1 MCGHFS
7 SEHPIK
13 FKETTISMQISNG
26 NYIVIEGNIGAGKT
40 SLSKHLSTD
49 WEARLILEEFSDNP
63 FLPLF
68 YDNPERYAFPVEL
81 FFMTERHKQLQQLLL
96 EGNLFQERVVADY
109 VFSKTV
115 LFARQNL
122 VDDELRL
129 FQRLFKTLNAA
140 FPKPHLLV
148 YLHRSVDQLLANI
161 AKRGRAYEQS
171 ITSDYLQRI
180 QQAYF
185 DYFQMA
191 KDDLPILVLDVGD
204 WDFIQN
210 PSYYQIIT
218 EQIQKPYAK
227 GYHTWSTAEAS
238 LRSDS

>member
-1 MCGHFS
+1 
-7 SEHPIK
+7 
-13 FKETTISMQISNG
+13 MQISNG

-40 SLSKHLSTD
+40 SLSKLLSTD

-96 EGNLFQERVVADY
+96 EGNLFQERVVSDY
-109 VFSKTV
+109 VFSKTL

-129 FQRLFKTLNAA
+129 FQRLFQTLNAA
-140 FPKPHLLV
+140 FPKPQLLV

-171 ITSDYLQRI
+171 ITGDYLQRI

-185 DYFQMA
+185 DFFNLM
-191 KDDLPILVLDVGD
+191 KEELPILVLDVGD

-210 PSYYQIIT
+210 PAYYQVIL

-227 GYHTWSTAEAS
+227 GYHTWSTEDAS
-238 LRSDS
+238 LMKNTRT